1 MGYKEEALEILK
13 ESNVIDGYSVMP
25 VDIVQKRKEGVK
37 RVIEGIHLPRLKKG
51 GVNGLIC
58 ALYVETKYKP
68 ERSLKRAL
76 ELLSHTLADID
87 ESNNVELCLTATDIE
102 ATIRSGKLAILLSLE
117 GAEPIGT
124 DLSI

>member
-1 MGYKEEALEILK
+1 MGFKEEALEILK

-37 RVIEGIHLPRLKKG
+37 RVIESIHLPRLKKG

-68 ERSLKRAL
+68 KIFKKSFG
-76 ELLSHTLADID
+76 TI
-87 ESNNVELCLTATDIE
+87 ESYTC
-102 ATIRSGKLAILLSLE
+102 RYR
-117 GAEPIGT
+117 
-124 DLSI
+124 

>member
-1 MGYKEEALEILK
+1 M
-13 ESNVIDGYSVMP
+13 
-25 VDIVQKRKEGVK
+25 
-37 RVIEGIHLPRLKKG
+37 
-51 GVNGLIC
+51 
-58 ALYVETKYKP
+58 
-68 ERSLKRAL
+68 
-76 ELLSHTLADID
+76 SHTLADID